1 MKKALLFIAAV
12 LMSAS
17 MFAQT
22 RTTFISE
29 HFDGTSAPAGWT
41 VMGSGT
47 SNWGISATQNAG
59 GEANEL
65 VLVWSP
71 QFNGTS
77 RMVMPAVDLAGVSS
91 VVVSFKHALDNYTG
105 SHTLGIATSSDGGTT
120 WNEGWTQ
127 NYSSSNSWSVTQ
139 NISTPDMGNSDVLF
153 CLFYTGNSYNINNWY
168 FDDIEIFSQENH
180 DLALNSINMN
190 STMGA
195 GTAEVAFTVQNKG
208 LDAINQFKMGYQIDE
223 EEIVEQTFDVTLASL
238 ATQQFSFAVPASF
251 IPGSYNITVGITEVN
266 GGDDDDPSNN
276 VLEKV
281 INVAL
286 GETQKIAMIEH
297 FSSSTCGPCVS
308 VNTGMSN
315 LTNQAQ
321 NQGKFTYTKYQ
332 MNWPGNGDPYYTE
345 EGGVRRQFYGVNA
358 VPNVCLEGTN
368 LGATTMTQAQ
378 LDNAYNTPSFADVRG
393 SFNVDGNNITVKVDF
408 MAYYDMTAEKAF
420 VTVNEKETHNNVGT
434 NGETS
439 FHHVFMKFLTSPSGD
454 ALNIPAGEYQHF
466 EWTQNM
472 SGTHV
477 EEMSDL
483 EVSAWIQNIASHE
496 VINSHFLYEYTD
508 IHPYPVRDLAAGTEA
523 GTLTATW
530 TAPEGGNALSY
541 NVYVN
546 GELAENVT
554 ALEYTAPVAAEFNV
568 VQVEAVYE
576 NDMTSVKMVKVAEGA
591 PVPQTELTLS
601 STAIMFTEPNQIYTL
616 TITNNTADD
625 VTVNEIFEDSETM
638 YLDIELEE
646 GITLPYVLAQGSSM
660 EVYISPSVMV
670 KSLVDTYV
678 SIVSSVGT
686 QIVTVTVDDTWV
698 GVEENGNT
706 HQIYPN
712 PTTGNFTVEGAD
724 MTRIEVFN
732 LVGQKVYEAQGKT
745 VTVDAS
751 NWNKGI
757 YMINIVDQNGS
768 SKTEKLMVK

>member
-17 MFAQT
+17 MIAQT

-29 HFDGTSAPAGWT
+29 HFDDTSAPAGWT

-65 VLVWSP
+65 VLVWNP

-77 RMVMPAVDLAGVSS
+77 RMVMPAVDLTGVSS

-120 WNEGWTQ
+120 WNVGWQQ
-127 NYSSSNSWSVTQ
+127 NYSSSNSWSVTE
-139 NISTPDMGNSDVLF
+139 NVTTADMGNSNVQF
-153 CLFYTGNSYNINNWY
+153 CIFYTGNSYNINNWY
-168 FDDIEIFSQENH
+168 FDDIEIFSMENL

-408 MAYYDMTAEKAF
+408 MAYYDMTVEKAF

-576 NDMTSVKMVKVAEGA
+576 NDMTSVKMVKAAAGA
-591 PVPQTELTLS
+591 PVPQTEPTIS
-601 STAIMFTEPNQIYTL
+601 VNEITFEGYEPVTF
-616 TITNNTADD
+616 TITNETAGPCTINSISEVGLEYYLYFETSENLPATLEVGESLE
-625 VTVNEIFEDSETM
+625 VTVWINLIVNKGYVETTIEIVSDLATQTIPVFMNEEIF
-638 YLDIELEE
+638 
-646 GITLPYVLAQGSSM
+646 
-660 EVYISPSVMV
+660 
-670 KSLVDTYV
+670 
-678 SIVSSVGT
+678 
-686 QIVTVTVDDTWV
+686 V
-698 GVEENGNT
+698 GVNENSNT
-706 HQIYPN
+706 YEVYPN
-712 PTTGNFTVEGAD
+712 PTDGIFTIEGANI
-724 MTRIEVFN
+724 TRVEVFN

-757 YMINIVDQNGS
+757 YMINIIDQNGS
-768 SKTEKLMVK
+768 IKTQKLMVK

>member
-105 SHTLGIATSSDGGTT
+105 SHTLGIATSSDGGAT
-120 WNEGWTQ
+120 WNVGWQQ
-127 NYSSSNSWSVTQ
+127 NYSSSNSWSVTE
-139 NISTPDMGNSDVLF
+139 NVTTADMGNSNVQF
-153 CLFYTGNSYNINNWY
+153 CIFYTGNSYNINNWY
-168 FDDIEIFSQENH
+168 FDDIEIFSMENL

-408 MAYYDMTAEKAF
+408 MAYYDMTVEKAF

-554 ALEYTAPVAAEFNV
+554 ALEYTAPVTAEFNV

-576 NDMTSVKMVKVAEGA
+576 NDMTSVKMVKAAAGA
-591 PVPQTELTLS
+591 PVPQTEPTIS
-601 STAIMFTEPNQIYTL
+601 VNEITFEGYEPVTF
-616 TITNNTADD
+616 TITNETAGPCTINSISEVGLEYYLYFETSENLPATLEVGESLE
-625 VTVNEIFEDSETM
+625 VTVWIGLIVNKGYVETTIEIVSDLATQTIPVFMNEEIFEGVNENSNT
-638 YLDIELEE
+638 Y
-646 GITLPYVLAQGSSM
+646 
-660 EVYISPSVMV
+660 EV
-670 KSLVDTYV
+670 
-678 SIVSSVGT
+678 
-686 QIVTVTVDDTWV
+686 
-698 GVEENGNT
+698 
-706 HQIYPN
+706 YPN
-712 PTTGNFTVEGAD
+712 PTDGIFTIEGANI
-724 MTRIEVFN
+724 TRVEVFN
-732 LVGQKVYEAQGKT
+732 LVGQMVYEAQGKT
-745 VTVDAS
+745 VTVNAS
-751 NWNKGI
+751 SWNKGI
-757 YMINIVDQNGS
+757 YMINIIDQNGS

>member
-105 SHTLGIATSSDGGTT
+105 SHTLGIATSSDGGAT
-120 WNEGWTQ
+120 WNVGWQQ
-127 NYSSSNSWSVTQ
+127 NYSSSNSWSVTE
-139 NISTPDMGNSDVLF
+139 NVTTADMGNSNVQF
-153 CLFYTGNSYNINNWY
+153 CIFYTGNSYNINNWY
-168 FDDIEIFSQENH
+168 FDDIEIFSMENL

-308 VNTGMSN
+308 VNTQMSN

-408 MAYYDMTAEKAF
+408 MAYYDMTVEKAF
-420 VTVNEKETHNNVGT
+420 VTVNEKTTTGNVGT

-472 SGTHV
+472 AGTHV
-477 EEMSDL
+477 EEMTDL

-576 NDMTSVKMVKVAEGA
+576 NDMTSVKMVKAAAGA
-591 PVPQTELTLS
+591 PVPQTEPTIS
-601 STAIMFTEPNQIYTL
+601 VNEITFEGYAPVTF
-616 TITNNTADD
+616 TITNETAGPCTINSISEVGLEYYLYFETSENLPATLEVGESLE
-625 VTVNEIFEDSETM
+625 VTVWINLIVNKGYVETTIEIVSDLATQTIPVFMNEEIFEGVNENSN
-638 YLDIELEE
+638 
-646 GITLPYVLAQGSSM
+646 PY
-660 EVYISPSVMV
+660 EV
-670 KSLVDTYV
+670 
-678 SIVSSVGT
+678 
-686 QIVTVTVDDTWV
+686 
-698 GVEENGNT
+698 
-706 HQIYPN
+706 YPN
-712 PTTGNFTVEGAD
+712 PTDGIFTIEGANI
-724 MTRIEVFN
+724 TRVEVFN

-757 YMINIVDQNGS
+757 YMINIIDQNGS
-768 SKTEKLMVK
+768 IKTQKLMVK

>member
-17 MFAQT
+17 MIAQT

-29 HFDGTSAPAGWT
+29 HFDDTSAPAGWT

-65 VLVWSP
+65 VLVWNP

-77 RMVMPAVDLAGVSS
+77 RMVMPAVDLTGVSS

-105 SHTLGIATSSDGGTT
+105 SHTLGIATSSDGGAT
-120 WNEGWTQ
+120 WNVGWQQ
-127 NYSSSNSWSVTQ
+127 NYSSSNSWSVTE
-139 NISTPDMGNSDVLF
+139 NVTTADMGNSNVQF
-153 CLFYTGNSYNINNWY
+153 CIFYTGNSYNINNWY
-168 FDDIEIFSQENH
+168 FDDIEIFSMENL

-195 GTAEVAFTVQNKG
+195 GTTEVAFTVQNKG

-408 MAYYDMTAEKAF
+408 MAYYDMTVEKAF

-568 VQVEAVYE
+568 VEVEAVYE
-576 NDMTSVKMVKVAEGA
+576 NDMTSVKMVKAAAGA
-591 PVPQTELTLS
+591 PVPQTEPTIS
-601 STAIMFTEPNQIYTL
+601 VNEITFEGYDPVTF
-616 TITNNTADD
+616 TITNETAGPCTINSISEVGLEYYLHFETSENLPATLEVGESLE
-625 VTVNEIFEDSETM
+625 VTVWIALIVNKGYVETTIEIVSDLATQTIPVFMNEEIF
-638 YLDIELEE
+638 
-646 GITLPYVLAQGSSM
+646 
-660 EVYISPSVMV
+660 
-670 KSLVDTYV
+670 
-678 SIVSSVGT
+678 
-686 QIVTVTVDDTWV
+686 V
-698 GVEENGNT
+698 GVNENSNT
-706 HQIYPN
+706 YEVYPN
-712 PTTGNFTVEGAD
+712 PTDGIFTIEGANI
-724 MTRIEVFN
+724 TRVEVFN
-732 LVGQKVYEAQGKT
+732 LVGQMVYEAQGKT

-757 YMINIVDQNGS
+757 YMINIIDQNGS
-768 SKTEKLMVK
+768 IKTQKLMVK

>member
-1 MKKALLFIAAV
+1 
-12 LMSAS
+12 
-17 MFAQT
+17 
-22 RTTFISE
+22 
-29 HFDGTSAPAGWT
+29 
-41 VMGSGT
+41 MGSGT

-77 RMVMPAVDLAGVSS
+77 RMVMPAVDLTGISS

-105 SHTLGIATSSDGGTT
+105 SHTLGIATSSDGGAT
-120 WNEGWTQ
+120 WNVGWQQ
-127 NYSSSNSWSVTQ
+127 NYSSSNSWSVTE
-139 NISTPDMGNSDVLF
+139 NVTTADMGNSNVQF
-153 CLFYTGNSYNINNWY
+153 CIFYTGNSYNINNWY
-168 FDDIEIFSQENH
+168 FDDIEIFSMENL

-408 MAYYDMTAEKAF
+408 MAYYDMTVEKAF

-472 SGTHV
+472 AGTHV
-477 EEMSDL
+477 EEMTDL

-576 NDMTSVKMVKVAEGA
+576 NDMTSVKMVKAAAGA
-591 PVPQTELTLS
+591 PVPQTEPTIS
-601 STAIMFTEPNQIYTL
+601 VNEITFEGYEFVTF
-616 TITNNTADD
+616 TITNETAGPCTINSISEVGLEYYLYFETSENLPATLEVGESLE
-625 VTVNEIFEDSETM
+625 VTVGIGLIVNKGYVETTIEIVSDLATQTIPVFINEEIFEGVNENSNT
-638 YLDIELEE
+638 Y
-646 GITLPYVLAQGSSM
+646 
-660 EVYISPSVMV
+660 EV
-670 KSLVDTYV
+670 
-678 SIVSSVGT
+678 
-686 QIVTVTVDDTWV
+686 
-698 GVEENGNT
+698 
-706 HQIYPN
+706 YPN
-712 PTTGNFTVEGAD
+712 PTDGIFTIEGANI
-724 MTRIEVFN
+724 TRVEVFN

-745 VTVDAS
+745 VTVNAS
-751 NWNKGI
+751 SWNKGI
-757 YMINIVDQNGS
+757 YMINIIDQNGS

>member
-65 VLVWSP
+65 VLVWNP

-105 SHTLGIATSSDGGTT
+105 SHTLGIATSSDGGAT
-120 WNEGWTQ
+120 WNVGWQQ
-127 NYSSSNSWSVTQ
+127 NYSSSNSWSVTE
-139 NISTPDMGNSDVLF
+139 NVTTADMGNSNVQF
-153 CLFYTGNSYNINNWY
+153 CIFYTGNSYNINNWY
-168 FDDIEIFSQENH
+168 FDDIEIFSMENL

-195 GTAEVAFTVQNKG
+195 GTAEIAFTVQNKG

-408 MAYYDMTAEKAF
+408 MSYFDMTVEKAF
-420 VTVNEKETHNNVGT
+420 VTVNEKTTTGNVGT

-454 ALNIPAGEYQHF
+454 NLNIPAGECQHF

-477 EEMSDL
+477 EEMTDL

-496 VINSHFLYEYTD
+496 VINSHFLYEYTNE
-508 IHPYPVRDLAAGTEA
+508 HPYPVENLTMGDVITWEA
-523 GTLTATW
+523 H
-530 TAPEGGNALSY
+530 EGSNPVGY
-541 NVYVN
+541 NVFIN
-546 GELAENVT
+546 GELVAQNIVETSYN
-554 ALEYTAPVAAEFNV
+554 YTATPGEFCV
-568 VQVEAVYE
+568 VEVQAVYS
-576 NDMTSVKMVKVAEGA
+576 DDKTSVKIVTTNQAG
-591 PVPQTELTLS
+591 PTPQTELTLS
-601 STAIMFTEPNQIYTL
+601 DTELVFAGPNDTQTI
-616 TITNNTADD
+616 TITNNTAND
-625 VTVNEIFEDSETM
+625 VMISEIAGQGDGNY
-638 YLDIELEE
+638 YLVIEFTE
-646 GITLPYVLAQGSSM
+646 TLPYVLPVGSSM
-660 EVYISPSVMV
+660 EVSVTPNGV
-670 KSLVDTYV
+670 VAKEPFDTYLDII
-678 SIVSSVGT
+678 STVGT
-686 QIVTVTVDDTWV
+686 QTVTCKLDSDWYT
-698 GVEENGNT
+698 GIGENSCGYE
-706 HQIYPN
+706 IYPN
-712 PTTGNFTVEGAD
+712 PTNGNFTVEGAD
-724 MTRIEVFN
+724 MARIEVYN
-732 LVGQKVYEAQGKT
+732 LVGQKIYEAQGKT

-757 YMINIVDQNGS
+757 YMINIIDQNGS
-768 SKTEKLMVK
+768 IKTQKLMVK

>member
-17 MFAQT
+17 MIAQT
-22 RTTFISE
+22 RTTFINE
-29 HFDGTSAPAGWT
+29 HFDSSSAPSGWN
-41 VMGSGT
+41 VMGAGT
-47 SNWGISATQNAG
+47 NNWGISATQNAG
-59 GEANEL
+59 GAANEL

-77 RMVMPAVDLAGVSS
+77 RMVMPAVDLTGVSS

-120 WNEGWTQ
+120 WNEGWSQ
-127 NYSSSNSWSVTQ
+127 SYASSSSWSVTQ

-168 FDDIEIFSQENH
+168 FDDIEIFSMENH
-180 DLALNSINMN
+180 DLSLVSIDVVSVLES
-190 STMGA
+190 STIDIKA
-195 GTAEVAFTVQNKG
+195 TVQNKG
-208 LDAINQFKMGYQIDE
+208 LEAIDSFTLAYQLNDMEMVE
-223 EEIVEQTFDVTLASL
+223 ETFNESLASL
-238 ATQQFSFAVPASF
+238 ATKQVTFSTPVYLA
-251 IPGSYNITVGITEVN
+251 PGTYELTVGTLEE
-266 GGDDDDPSNN
+266 DDDPSNN
-276 VLEKV
+276 IVSKT

-286 GETQKIAMIEH
+286 GNTQRVVMIEH

-408 MAYYDMTAEKAF
+408 MAYYDMTVEKAF

-454 ALNIPAGEYQHF
+454 NLNIPAGECQHF

-477 EEMSDL
+477 EEMTDL

-496 VINSHFLYEYTD
+496 VMNSHFMYEYTD
-508 IHPYPVRDLAAGTEA
+508 IHPYPVRDFVIEEA
-523 GTLTATW
+523 ENGVSLTW
-530 TAPEGGNALSY
+530 NDPEGGNAVAY
-541 NVYVN
+541 NVYLN
-546 GELAENVT
+546 GELLAENLT
-554 ALEYTAPVAAEFNV
+554 ETQYNYPCEYGYYVFE
-568 VQVEAVYE
+568 VEALYE
-576 NDMTSVKMVKVAEGA
+576 NEMTSVKMVKDVDYKDHTAVAENK
-591 PVPQTELTLS
+591 E
-601 STAIMFTEPNQIYTL
+601 N
-616 TITNNTADD
+616 
-625 VTVNEIFEDSETM
+625 
-638 YLDIELEE
+638 
-646 GITLPYVLAQGSSM
+646 
-660 EVYISPSVMV
+660 VYS
-670 KSLVDTYV
+670 
-678 SIVSSVGT
+678 
-686 QIVTVTVDDTWV
+686 
-698 GVEENGNT
+698 
-706 HQIYPN
+706 IYPN
-712 PTTGNFTVEGAD
+712 PTDGNFTVAGAD
-724 MTRIEVFN
+724 MTRVEVYN
-732 LVGQKVYEAQGKT
+732 LVGQKIYEAQGKT
-745 VTVDAS
+745 VTVNAS

-757 YMINIVDQNGS
+757 YMINIIDQNGS

>member
-1 MKKALLFIAAV
+1 MKKALLLIVAV
-12 LMSAS
+12 LVSAS

-65 VLVWSP
+65 VLVWNP
-71 QFNGTS
+71 EFNGTS

-105 SHTLGIATSSDGGTT
+105 SHTLGIATSSDGGAT
-120 WNEGWTQ
+120 WNVGWQQ
-127 NYSSSNSWSVTQ
+127 NYSSSNSWSVTE
-139 NISTPDMGNSDVLF
+139 NVTTADMGNSNVQF
-153 CLFYTGNSYNINNWY
+153 CIFYTGNSYNINNWY
-168 FDDIEIFSQENH
+168 FDDIEIFSMENL

-408 MAYYDMTAEKAF
+408 MAYYDMTVEKAF

-472 SGTHV
+472 AGTHV
-477 EEMSDL
+477 EEMTDL

-554 ALEYTAPVAAEFNV
+554 ALEYTAPVTAEFNV

-576 NDMTSVKMVKVAEGA
+576 NDMTSVKMVKAAAGA
-591 PVPQTELTLS
+591 PVPQTEPTIS
-601 STAIMFTEPNQIYTL
+601 VNEITFEGYEPVTF
-616 TITNNTADD
+616 TITNETAGPCTINSISEVGLEYYLYFETSENLPATLEVGESLE
-625 VTVNEIFEDSETM
+625 VTVWIGLIVNKGYVETTIEIVSDLATQTIPVFMNEEIFEGVNENSNT
-638 YLDIELEE
+638 Y
-646 GITLPYVLAQGSSM
+646 
-660 EVYISPSVMV
+660 EV
-670 KSLVDTYV
+670 
-678 SIVSSVGT
+678 
-686 QIVTVTVDDTWV
+686 
-698 GVEENGNT
+698 
-706 HQIYPN
+706 YPN
-712 PTTGNFTVEGAD
+712 PTDGIFTIEGANI
-724 MTRIEVFN
+724 TRVEVFN

-745 VTVDAS
+745 VTVNAS
-751 NWNKGI
+751 SWNKGI
-757 YMINIVDQNGS
+757 YMINIIDQNGS